1 MRISYVIGLMAGIV
15 FTLAASTHVDLVRAR
30 GDEASVDPDRKF
42 QQAPGGRADQ
52 GRCLRHWPV
61 WERPGFRGTFV
72 LPGRDEQRMI
82 TRASFRGHVAVGEF
96 HTDRDTYLGRD
107 TYLLTAIPPSACEI
121 TNIAELPSRV
131 GTSISGRSTG
141 PRRLDL

>member
-1 MRISYVIGLMAGIV
+1 
-15 FTLAASTHVDLVRAR
+15 
-30 GDEASVDPDRKF
+30 
-42 QQAPGGRADQ
+42 
-52 GRCLRHWPV
+52 
-61 WERPGFRGTFV
+61 
-72 LPGRDEQRMI
+72 MI

-141 PRRLDL
+141 PPAPRSLATYPRCGAGGAAPIPRERPLAHALLG